1 MRGNRDF
8 QFTSIGN
15 SRSKIARPAGV
26 LVRSQGKKA
35 KTGRSYHSESGPFS
49 GVVRSTELRR
59 SKERDWSFS
68 QFAGFSERVQIMQD
82 RTYRVLAALACVF
95 WFYTPF
101 VLESVNSG
109 EGNEFFT
116 EQWFKFVPDPRWK
129 HVWIWTSFLFWPF
142 SGLCCFNAF
151 VDAKRRIGGWIFMVV
166 IPFVLVPAV
175 VIGGVL
181 LAVCIAL
188 LSGFGIL

>member
-1 MRGNRDF
+1 M
-8 QFTSIGN
+8 
-15 SRSKIARPAGV
+15 V
-26 LVRSQGKKA
+26 
-35 KTGRSYHSESGPFS
+35 ECGPFF
-49 GVVRSTELRR
+49 GVVKATEIRR
-59 SKERDWSFS
+59 SKETDWSFA
-68 QFAGFSERVQIMQD
+68 QFVGFSERVQIMQD

-101 VLESVNSG
+101 VLESGFSR

-151 VDAKRRIGGWIFMVV
+151 VDAKRRIGGDIGSYIFMVV

-175 VIGGVL
+175 VIGGGL
-181 LAVCIAL
+181 FAICIAL